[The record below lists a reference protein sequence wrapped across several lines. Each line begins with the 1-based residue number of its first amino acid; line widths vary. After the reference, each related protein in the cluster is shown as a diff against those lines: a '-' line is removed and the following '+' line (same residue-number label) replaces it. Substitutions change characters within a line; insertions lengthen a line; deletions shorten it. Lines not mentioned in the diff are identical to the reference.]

1 MQHLMTV
8 MNKHKDLS
16 SPHRDQRRGLREPRP
31 PLRSYLKTSDESLHP
46 ELSAAAEMTDP
57 KGQQVQPAS
66 PQAPS
71 HPAGSGHFPSITFLS
86 SQNHLHLTAGSSESL
101 GGRLAKA
108 AKWYMVRCKKKN
120 VKS

>member
-1 MQHLMTV
+1 MPHLMTV

-71 HPAGSGHFPSITFLS
+71 HPAGFPSSGVGAF
-86 SQNHLHLTAGSSESL
+86 SEHYIPL
-101 GGRLAKA
+101 
-108 AKWYMVRCKKKN
+108 
-120 VKS
+120 KSEPSPPYRWVI